1 MQNAKL
7 DEVKKLMTDAEK
19 IRKKANELDEQARKI
34 LEAAKQKHD
43 KACKLDKQAREKLD
57 KVYEISEKSD
67 TDEEFEQKF
76 QKLEMREANE
86 SFNKTQDLINWTKNQ
101 AKEHNLEV
109 DFEGYVVKVN
119 PESNIKKKYKI

>member
-76 QKLEMREANE
+76 QKL
-86 SFNKTQDLINWTKNQ
+86 
-101 AKEHNLEV
+101 
-109 DFEGYVVKVN
+109 
-119 PESNIKKKYKI
+119 